1 MKNDKKSRKLFIGF
15 VYLWSYLFWGLAI
28 FLAIQNKVTMLE
40 NADLLDALL
49 NGSLG
54 GTLGTITIL
63 SALAGF
69 GPMLGALL
77 ISFAAPQSREH
88 FKNRFRFNTPIRYFM
103 QVIALFI
110 LITLLPMIPMII
122 INGLAKPLTASMF
135 GFLLLFF
142 VYQFFTAGT
151 EEIGW
156 RGYLLPSFL
165 REKTPWKA
173 SVAIGIIWSL
183 WHTPIVLYVFYAQ
196 GLPLPQIILSFAGFI
211 AGTIAM
217 SAVHTYFYLKTKNV
231 LFNMFIHAL
240 SNTLPMFAGLLLSS
254 SYEVSVAVQ
263 LLLWGFVIYIT
274 KKNKVLFDTVQD
286 VSHYSQHLSNE

>member
-1 MKNDKKSRKLFIGF
+1 MNGEKKSQYLFIGF
-15 VYLWSYLFWGLAI
+15 VYLWSFLFWGLAI
-28 FLAIQNKVTMLE
+28 FSAIKNNLTMLE

-49 NGSLG
+49 KGNLSGELRA
-54 GTLGTITIL
+54 ITAL

-69 GPMLGALL
+69 GPLLGALF
-77 ISFAAPQSREH
+77 ISIAAPKSRTY
-88 FKNRFRFNTPIRYFM
+88 FKSKFKFNTPAKYFL
-103 QVIALFI
+103 QVIALFL
-110 LITLLPMIPMII
+110 LITLLPMLPLLLV
-122 INGLAKPLTASMF
+122 NGLAKPLSWSVP

-165 REKTPWKA
+165 KNKTPWQA
-173 SVAIGIIWSL
+173 SVTIGIIWSL

-196 GLPLPQIILSFAGFI
+196 GIPYMQILMSFAGFV

-217 SAVHTYFYLKTKNV
+217 STVHTYYYLKTKNV
-231 LFNMFIHAL
+231 LFNMFLHAI
-240 SNTLPMFAGLLLSS
+240 SNTLPMMAGLLLAS

-263 LLLWGFVIYIT
+263 ILLWGFVIFIT
-274 KKNKVLFDTVQD
+274 KKNKVLFDTVQ
-286 VSHYSQHLSNE
+286 VLPYESIVRK